1 MAYAKLECSALF
13 HPRLAGMSQSAW
25 GLWSKALAWAK
36 HDLTNGWIDRAGL
49 KFLGATKPQIRQLVE
64 RGLWIE
70 QIENGIKRYLI
81 HDYFDY
87 NLSRKE
93 VENRREKNRD
103 SKRKSRSRNHNYLQK
118 SAVVI
123 DGHHSDENKSVV
135 RESSFPLE
143 EVQEEEKGG
152 DTCARAHEA
161 GPVPGVPG
169 AGDPSSQKISS
180 GPAPATAGSA
190 PTAPSTP
197 LPDPE
202 PEPEDPIPA
211 AAEHQEEN
219 QTGAPEDG
227 GNNQAEQEKEPKIWM
242 CAPEEFPEEK
252 IWMCAPKEFPEE
264 PGLDLQNLGDFA
276 ATEVPEDPWA
286 ELAALENRRAQLP
299 STHENLPLEASQW
312 AKPATGGTHTPN
324 HHPNPAQRALGH
336 VEGTNPA
343 DWSTPEDPRCRNHA
357 GLPREQVPACHGCAR
372 AREWFKQ
379 RDHTEKQ
386 NRKAAI
392 NACDLCDHLGMITVT
407 DSNGHQVVAHCDHT
421 GEVPLIVTAPPEP
434 RRGMPSALREQLQA
448 RWSRHQPAAST
459 KNQAPA
465 AHQGAETAPTTG
477 GK

>member
-36 HDLTNGWIDRAGL
+36 HGLTNGWIDRAGL

-87 NLSRKE
+87 NLSREE

-118 SAVVI
+118 STVVI
-123 DGHHSDENKSVV
+123 DGHHGDETKSVA

-143 EVQEEEKGG
+143 EVQEEEKRG
-152 DTCARAHEA
+152 DTCVRAREA
-161 GPVPGVPG
+161 GPVPGDPG
-169 AGDPSSQKISS
+169 AGDPSPQKISS

-190 PTAPSTP
+190 PTTPSTP

-211 AAEHQEEN
+211 AAEHQEED
-219 QTGAPEDG
+219 QPGAPQSGED
-227 GNNQAEQEKEPKIWM
+227 NQVE
-242 CAPEEFPEEK
+242 
-252 IWMCAPKEFPEE
+252 
-264 PGLDLQNLGDFA
+264 LGDFA

-312 AKPATGGTHTPN
+312 AKPTTGGTHTQN
-324 HHPNPAQRALGH
+324 HHPGPAQRALGRA
-336 VEGTNPA
+336 EGTNPA
-343 DWSTPEDPRCRNHA
+343 DWSTPEDPRCRDHA
-357 GLPREQVPACHGCAR
+357 GLPRERVPACHGCAR

-379 RDHTEKQ
+379 RAYTEKQ
-386 NRKAAI
+386 NRKTAI
-392 NACDLCDHLGMITVT
+392 KACDLCDHLGMITVT
-407 DSNGHQVVAHCDHT
+407 DSNGHQVVTHCDHT
-421 GEVPLIVTAPPEP
+421 GEVPLIVAAPPEP
-434 RRGMPSALREQLQA
+434 RRGMPSALREKLQA
-448 RWSRHQPAAST
+448 RWSRHQPASST

-465 AHQGAETAPTTG
+465 AHQGAETAPTAG

>member
-36 HDLTNGWIDRAGL
+36 HGLTNGWIDRAGL

-87 NLSRKE
+87 NLSREE

-118 SAVVI
+118 STVVI
-123 DGHHSDENKSVV
+123 DGHHGDETKSVA

-143 EVQEEEKGG
+143 EVQEEEKRG
-152 DTCARAHEA
+152 DTCVRAREA
-161 GPVPGVPG
+161 GPVPGDPG
-169 AGDPSSQKISS
+169 AGDPSPQKISS

-190 PTAPSTP
+190 PTTPSTP

-202 PEPEDPIPA
+202 PEPEYPIPA
-211 AAEHQEEN
+211 AAEYQEED
-219 QTGAPEDG
+219 QPGAPQSGED
-227 GNNQAEQEKEPKIWM
+227 NQVEQEKEPKIWM
-242 CAPEEFPEEK
+242 CTPE
-252 IWMCAPKEFPEE
+252 EFPEE

-312 AKPATGGTHTPN
+312 AKPTTGGTHTQN
-324 HHPNPAQRALGH
+324 HHPGPAQRALGRA
-336 VEGTNPA
+336 EGTNPA
-343 DWSTPEDPRCRNHA
+343 DWSTPEDPRCRDHA
-357 GLPREQVPACHGCAR
+357 GLPRERVPACHGCAR

-379 RDHTEKQ
+379 RAYTEKQ
-386 NRKAAI
+386 NRKTAI
-392 NACDLCDHLGMITVT
+392 KACDLCDHLGMITVT
-407 DSNGHQVVAHCDHT
+407 DSNGHQVVTHCDHT
-421 GEVPLIVTAPPEP
+421 GEVPLIVAAPPEP
-434 RRGMPSALREQLQA
+434 RRGMPSALREKLQA
-448 RWSRHQPAAST
+448 RWSRHQPASST

-465 AHQGAETAPTTG
+465 AHQGAETAPTAG

>member
-25 GLWSKALAWAK
+25 GLWSKALAWSK
-36 HDLTNGWIDRAGL
+36 HGLTNGWIDRAGL

-87 NLSRKE
+87 NLSREE

-123 DGHHSDENKSVV
+123 DGHHGDEAKSVA

-143 EVQEEEKGG
+143 EVQEEEKGR
-152 DTCARAHEA
+152 DTCARPREA
-161 GPVPGVPG
+161 GPVPGDPG
-169 AGDPSSQKISS
+169 AGNPSSQKISS
-180 GPAPATAGSA
+180 GSAPATAGSA
-190 PTAPSTP
+190 PATPSTP
-197 LPDPE
+197 LPDPD

-211 AAEHQEEN
+211 AAKHQEDD
-219 QTGAPEDG
+219 QPGAPEDG
-227 GNNQAEQEKEPKIWM
+227 GNNQVEQEKDPKIWM
-242 CAPEEFPEEK
+242 CTPEEFP
-252 IWMCAPKEFPEE
+252 
-264 PGLDLQNLGDFA
+264 
-276 ATEVPEDPWA
+276 EVPEDPWA

-299 STHENLPLEASQW
+299 STHENLPLKASQW

-324 HHPNPAQRALGH
+324 RHPSPAQRALGH
-336 VEGTNPA
+336 TEGTNPA
-343 DWSTPEDPRCRNHA
+343 DWSTPEDPRCRDHA
-357 GLPREQVPACHGCAR
+357 GLPRERVPACHGCAR

-379 RDHTEKQ
+379 RAYTEKQ
-386 NRKAAI
+386 NRKTAI
-392 NACDLCDHLGMITVT
+392 KACDLCDHLGMITVT
-407 DSNGHQVVAHCDHT
+407 DSNGHQVVTHCDHT
-421 GEVPLIVTAPPEP
+421 GEVPLIVAAPPEP

-448 RWSRHQPAAST
+448 RWSRHQPASST

-465 AHQGAETAPTTG
+465 AHQGAETAPTAG

>member
-1 MAYAKLECSALF
+1 MAYAKLECSSLF
-13 HPRLAGMSQSAW
+13 HPRMAGLSQAAY
-25 GLWSKALAWAK
+25 GLWSKGLAWVK
-36 HDLTNGWIDRAGL
+36 NGLTNGWIDHAGL
-49 KFLGATKPQIRQLVE
+49 KFLNATKAQIRQLVE

-70 QIENGIKRYLI
+70 QVENGIKKYFI

-87 NLSRKE
+87 NLSREE

-118 SAVVI
+118 STVVI
-123 DGHHSDENKSVV
+123 DGHHGDENKSVV
-135 RESSFPLE
+135 RKSSFPLE

-152 DTCARAHEA
+152 DTCASAREA
-161 GPVPGVPG
+161 GPVPGDPG
-169 AGDPSSQKISS
+169 AGNPSSQKISS
-180 GPAPATAGSA
+180 GSAPATAGSTPA
-190 PTAPSTP
+190 TPSTP

-211 AAEHQEEN
+211 AAEQPGGD
-219 QTGAPEDG
+219 QPGAPE
-227 GNNQAEQEKEPKIWM
+227 EEPKIWM
-242 CAPEEFPEEK
+242 CNPE
-252 IWMCAPKEFPEE
+252 EFPEE

-312 AKPATGGTHTPN
+312 AKPATGGTHTQN
-324 HHPNPAQRALGH
+324 HHPGPAQRALGPTG
-336 VEGTNPA
+336 GTNPA
-343 DWSTPEDPRCRNHA
+343 DWSTPEDPRCRDHA
-357 GLPREQVPACHGCAR
+357 GLPRERVPACHGCAR

-379 RDHTEKQ
+379 RDQTEKQ
-386 NRKAAI
+386 NRKTAI
-392 NACDLCDHLGMITVT
+392 NACSLCDHLGMITVT
-407 DSNGHQVVAHCDHT
+407 DSNGHQVVTHCDHT
-421 GEVPLIVTAPPEP
+421 GEVPLIVAAPPEP

-459 KNQAPA
+459 KNQTPA

>member
-1 MAYAKLECSALF
+1 MAYAKLECSSLF
-13 HPRLAGMSQSAW
+13 HPRMAGLSQAAY
-25 GLWSKALAWAK
+25 GLWSKGLAWVK
-36 HDLTNGWIDRAGL
+36 NGLTNGWIDHAGL
-49 KFLGATKPQIRQLVE
+49 KFLNATKAQIRQLVE

-70 QIENGIKRYLI
+70 QVENGIKRYFI

-87 NLSRKE
+87 NLSREE

-118 SAVVI
+118 STVVI
-123 DGHHSDENKSVV
+123 DGHHGDETKSVA

-152 DTCARAHEA
+152 DTCARTREA
-161 GPVPGVPG
+161 GPVPGDPG
-169 AGDPSSQKISS
+169 AGNLSSQKISS
-180 GPAPATAGSA
+180 GSAPAPAGSA
-190 PTAPSTP
+190 PTTPSTP
-197 LPDPE
+197 LPDPA

-211 AAEHQEEN
+211 AAEQPGSD
-219 QTGAPEDG
+219 QPGASEDG
-227 GNNQAEQEKEPKIWM
+227 ENNQVEQEKEPKIWM
-242 CAPEEFPEEK
+242 CTPEEF
-252 IWMCAPKEFPEE
+252 
-264 PGLDLQNLGDFA
+264 GDFTD
-276 ATEVPEDPWA
+276 TEVPEDPWA

-324 HHPNPAQRALGH
+324 HYPSPVQRALGRA
-336 VEGTNPA
+336 EGANPA
-343 DWSTPEDPRCRNHA
+343 DWSTPEDPRCRDHA

-379 RDHTEKQ
+379 RAYTEKQ
-386 NRKAAI
+386 NRKTAI

-421 GEVPLIVTAPPEP
+421 GEVPLIVATPPEP

-459 KNQAPA
+459 KNQTPA
-465 AHQGAETAPTTG
+465 AHQGAKTAPTTG

>member
-36 HDLTNGWIDRAGL
+36 HGLTNGWIDRAGL

-87 NLSRKE
+87 NLSREE

-103 SKRKSRSRNHNYLQK
+103 SKRKSRSRNPHYLQK
-118 SAVVI
+118 STVVI
-123 DGHHSDENKSVV
+123 DGHRGDENKSVA

-152 DTCARAHEA
+152 DTCVRAREA
-161 GPVPGVPG
+161 GPVPGDPG

-180 GPAPATAGSA
+180 GSAPATAGSA
-190 PTAPSTP
+190 PATPSTP
-197 LPDPE
+197 LPE

-211 AAEHQEEN
+211 AAEQPGID
-219 QTGAPEDG
+219 QPGAPGDGED
-227 GNNQAEQEKEPKIWM
+227 NQVEQEKEPKIWM
-242 CAPEEFPEEK
+242 CAPEEFPEET
-252 IWMCAPKEFPEE
+252 
-264 PGLDLQNLGDFA
+264 GLELQDLGDFA
-276 ATEVPEDPWA
+276 ATATEVPEDPWA

-324 HHPNPAQRALGH
+324 HHPAPAQRALGRA
-336 VEGTNPA
+336 EGTTPA
-343 DWSTPEDPRCRNHA
+343 DWSTPEDPRCRDHA
-357 GLPREQVPACHGCAR
+357 RLPREQVPACHACAR
-372 AREWFKQ
+372 AREWFK
-379 RDHTEKQ
+379 RRAHTEKQ
-386 NRKAAI
+386 NRKTAI

-407 DSNGHQVVAHCDHT
+407 DSNGHQVVTHCDHT
-421 GEVPLIVTAPPEP
+421 GEVPLIVATPPEP

-448 RWSRHQPAAST
+448 RWSRHQPATST
-459 KNQAPA
+459 KNQTPV
-465 AHQGAETAPTTG
+465 AHQGAETTPTAG

>member
-1 MAYAKLECSALF
+1 MAYAKLECSSLF
-13 HPRLAGMSQSAW
+13 HPRMAGLSQAAY
-25 GLWSKALAWAK
+25 GLWSKGLAWVK
-36 HDLTNGWIDRAGL
+36 NGLTNGWIDHAGL
-49 KFLGATKPQIRQLVE
+49 KFLNATKAQIRQLVE

-70 QIENGIKRYLI
+70 QVENGIKKYFI

-87 NLSRKE
+87 NLSREE

-123 DGHHSDENKSVV
+123 DGHHGDETKSVV

-152 DTCARAHEA
+152 DTCVRAREA
-161 GPVPGVPG
+161 GPVPGDPG
-169 AGDPSSQKISS
+169 AGNLSSQKISS
-180 GPAPATAGSA
+180 GSAPAPAGSA
-190 PTAPSTP
+190 PTTPSTP
-197 LPDPE
+197 LPD

-211 AAEHQEEN
+211 AAEQPGSA
-219 QTGAPEDG
+219 QPGAPEDG
-227 GNNQAEQEKEPKIWM
+227 GDNQVEQEKEPKIWM
-242 CAPEEFPEEK
+242 CTPG
-252 IWMCAPKEFPEE
+252 EFPEE

-312 AKPATGGTHTPN
+312 AKTATGGTRTPN
-324 HHPNPAQRALGH
+324 HHPSPAQRALGRAG
-336 VEGTNPA
+336 GTNPA
-343 DWSTPEDPRCRNHA
+343 DWSTPEDPRCRDHA

-379 RDHTEKQ
+379 RAYTEKQ
-386 NRKAAI
+386 NRKTAI

-407 DSNGHQVVAHCDHT
+407 DSNGHQVVTHCDHT
-421 GEVPLIVTAPPEP
+421 GEVPLIVSPPPEP

-448 RWSRHQPAAST
+448 RWSRHQPATST
-459 KNQAPA
+459 KNQTPA
-465 AHQGAETAPTTG
+465 AHQGAETTPTTG

>member
-36 HDLTNGWIDRAGL
+36 HGLTNGWIDRAGL
-49 KFLGATKPQIRQLVE
+49 KFLGATNPQIRQLVE

-87 NLSRKE
+87 NLSREE

-118 SAVVI
+118 STVVI
-123 DGHHSDENKSVV
+123 DGHHGDENKSVA

-152 DTCARAHEA
+152 DTCVRAHEA
-161 GPVPGVPG
+161 GPVPDDPG
-169 AGDPSSQKISS
+169 AGE
-180 GPAPATAGSA
+180 PAPATAGSA
-190 PTAPSTP
+190 PTTPSTP
-197 LPDPE
+197 LPD

-211 AAEHQEEN
+211 AAEQPGSD
-219 QTGAPEDG
+219 QPGAPE
-227 GNNQAEQEKEPKIWM
+227 EEPKIWM
-242 CAPEEFPEEK
+242 CNPEEFPEEH
-252 IWMCAPKEFPEE
+252 
-264 PGLDLQNLGDFA
+264 GLDLQNLGDFA

-312 AKPATGGTHTPN
+312 AKPTTGGTHTPN
-324 HHPNPAQRALGH
+324 RHSSSAQRALGRA
-336 VEGTNPA
+336 EGTNPA
-343 DWSTPEDPRCRNHA
+343 DWSTPEDPRCRDHA

-379 RDHTEKQ
+379 RAQTEKQ

-407 DSNGHQVVAHCDHT
+407 DSNGHQVVTHCGHT
-421 GEVPLIVTAPPEP
+421 GEVPLIAATPPEP

-459 KNQAPA
+459 KNQTPA
-465 AHQGAETAPTTG
+465 AHQGAETSHTTG